1 MKPSDSVVGKYKGA
15 FVALDIQINEKEPQV
30 YSLALKGEINTETYA
45 LLADQLKN
53 IVPKAK
59 AIIMDMAQV
68 TYISSMGL
76 STFFRAKIELE
87 ARAATIALIN
97 VQPSVQLVFDS
108 TKFMGPQL
116 FATLEQADEY
126 LDKFLDG
133 VQKGRI
139 KPKIRPS

>member
-1 MKPSDSVVGKYKGA
+1 MT
-15 FVALDIQINEKEPQV
+15 LDIQISEKEPLV
-30 YSLALKGEINTETYA
+30 YTVVLKGEINTETSVS
-45 LLADQLKN
+45 LAGELKKL
-53 IVPKAK
+53 VPKAK
-59 AIIMDMAQV
+59 AIIMDMAGV
-68 TYISSMGL
+68 SYISSMGL

-97 VQPSVQLVFDS
+97 MQATVQLVFET

-116 FATLEQADEY
+116 FASLEQADEY

-133 VQKGRI
+133 VQKGKI

>member
-1 MKPSDSVVGKYKGA
+1 M
-15 FVALDIQINEKEPQV
+15 ALDIQISEKEAQV
-30 YSLALKGEINTETYA
+30 YTVALKGEINTETYTA
-45 LLADQLKN
+45 LANEFKN

-59 AIIMDMAQV
+59 AIVMDMAEV

-87 ARAATIALIN
+87 ERAATIALIN

-133 VQKGRI
+133 VQKGKI

>member
-1 MKPSDSVVGKYKGA
+1 M
-15 FVALDIQINEKEPQV
+15 ALDIQISEKESKV
-30 YSLALKGEINTETYA
+30 YTVALKGEINTETYA
-45 LLADQLKN
+45 ALANELKA
-53 IVPKAK
+53 IVPNAK
-59 AIIMDMAQV
+59 AIVMDMAEV
-68 TYISSMGL
+68 SYISSMGL
-76 STFFRAKIELE
+76 STFFRVKIELE
-87 ARAATIALIN
+87 EHAATIALVN

-116 FATLEQADEY
+116 FASLEQADEY

>member
-1 MKPSDSVVGKYKGA
+1 
-15 FVALDIQINEKEPQV
+15 VALDIQIGEKEPQIYNV
-30 YSLALKGEINTETYA
+30 VLKGEINTETYSV
-45 LLADQLKN
+45 LANQLKN

-59 AIIMDMAQV
+59 AIVMDMAGV

-87 ARAATIALIN
+87 ERAATIALVN

-108 TKFMGPQL
+108 TKIMGPQL
-116 FATLEQADEY
+116 FASLEQADEY

-133 VQKGRI
+133 VQKGKI

>member
-1 MKPSDSVVGKYKGA
+1 M
-15 FVALDIQINEKEPQV
+15 ALNIQVSEKEALV
-30 YSLALKGEINTETYA
+30 YTVVLKGEINTETYA
-45 LLADQLKN
+45 VLADGLKE
-53 IVPKAK
+53 IMPKAK

-68 TYISSMGL
+68 SYISSMGL
-76 STFFRAKIELE
+76 STFFRAKVELE

-97 VQPSVQLVFDS
+97 MQPSVQLVFES

-116 FATLEQADEY
+116 FASLEQADEY

>member
-1 MKPSDSVVGKYKGA
+1 M
-15 FVALDIQINEKEPQV
+15 ALDIKVGEKESLV
-30 YSLALKGEINTETYA
+30 YTMTLKGEINTETYGV
-45 LLADQLKN
+45 LADELKK
-53 IVPKAK
+53 IVPTAK
-59 AIIMDMAQV
+59 AIMMDMAQV

-87 ARAATIALIN
+87 EHAATIALIN
-97 VQPSVQLVFDS
+97 MQPAVQLVFES

-116 FATLEQADEY
+116 FASLEQADEF

-133 VQKGRI
+133 VQKGTI